1 LTTNTISSVV
11 VFEGNEQSNA
21 TVATNSG
28 VKPVRATGN
37 RTGRH
42 VSAMSPRTRA
52 IHALLEQFY
61 DFSLGG
67 RGLGVPRHMLAR
79 LIDEGIVAAGQPG
92 SVAPRELTGALRHVK
107 EARDNLRDIRRQS
120 LDFTYG
126 SNYPIEVVARQL
138 NTGEKRA
145 YVILC
150 EARASIGDFISGR
163 GVFLP
168 RD

>member
-1 LTTNTISSVV
+1 
-11 VFEGNEQSNA
+11 
-21 TVATNSG
+21 
-28 VKPVRATGN
+28 
-37 RTGRH
+37 
-42 VSAMSPRTRA
+42 M
-52 IHALLEQFY
+52 
-61 DFSLGG
+61 
-67 RGLGVPRHMLAR
+67 GVPRHMLAR
-79 LIDEGIVAAGQPG
+79 LIDEGVMAACQHGSIV
-92 SVAPRELTGALRHVK
+92 PRELTGVLKHVK

-150 EARASIGDFISGR
+150 EARASIGDFLSGR
-163 GVFLP
+163 GIFLP